1 MIKDAK
7 GKNVGKT
14 IFIIFFHYFEEK
26 FQYRIERSPVITGD
40 LKIELK
46 GTLFVSLHGVT
57 VEVHSHNYLF
67 YSNEQTTF
75 IIIVVIKHRNT

>member
-14 IFIIFFHYFEEK
+14 IHHHFFHYFEEK

-40 LKIELK
+40 LKKEWK
-46 GTLFVSLHGVT
+46 GTFLTL
-57 VEVHSHNYLF
+57 YLF
-67 YSNEQTTF
+67 
-75 IIIVVIKHRNT
+75 

>member
-14 IFIIFFHYFEEK
+14 IHHHFHYFEEK

-40 LKIELK
+40 LKNVVSVNYFLQRKDENVRF
-46 GTLFVSLHGVT
+46 FVHHACKKMNSLDVKNGKFFFV
-57 VEVHSHNYLF
+57 
-67 YSNEQTTF
+67 Q
-75 IIIVVIKHRNT
+75 